1 MKMCKRY
8 IIIIDTLWV
17 KA

>member
-8 IIIIDTLWV
+8 IPIWIITNH
-17 KA
+17 